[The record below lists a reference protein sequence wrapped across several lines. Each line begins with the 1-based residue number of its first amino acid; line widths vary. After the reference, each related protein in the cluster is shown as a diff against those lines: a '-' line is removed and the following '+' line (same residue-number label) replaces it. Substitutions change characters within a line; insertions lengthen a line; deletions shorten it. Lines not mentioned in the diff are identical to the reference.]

1 MDSIYDYNHLGSKFN
16 KIVSLLII
24 AVLCF
29 LIFYFVTSAW
39 FGESEVANKVFV
51 IGEIKLDVD
60 ADLTFDEEY
69 LQPHKIYDKMPTTIK
84 CVENTDEAYIKVKLE
99 TDYQIKDH
107 HVVFPVL
114 YVSPED
120 EAEGKQTWIY
130 NEIDDCYYYV
140 GYIASDKVA
149 TFNTGIYVT
158 NDINNVDK
166 NQPVELS
173 ITVYAIQRHY
183 KAYTFAEEWTFAPDE
198 WKKAIAQYDIVN

>member
-1 MDSIYDYNHLGSKFN
+1 MTSNDYVAIEAWIDN
-16 KIVSLLII
+16 KHVEFKAKKLLN
-24 AVLCF
+24 A
-29 LIFYFVTSAW
+29 
-39 FGESEVANKVFV
+39 SEVDVLFERIITSVYDEDGEYMPQYFEYIWRRGVIEAYTDFV
-51 IGEIKLDVD
+51 
-60 ADLTFDEEY
+60 
-69 LQPHKIYDKMPTTIK
+69 MP
-84 CVENTDEAYIKVKLE
+84 ENTDEAYIKVKLE

-107 HVVFPVL
+107 HVVFQVL
-114 YVSPED
+114 YVTPED

-158 NDINNVDK
+158 NDINNIDK

-198 WKKAIAQYDIVN
+198 WKEAIAQYDIVN